1 MLSVSQIAR
10 QFGLSRTTIL
20 YYESCGLLKPSL
32 RSRAGYRLY
41 GEKEA
46 RVLQQI
52 CLYRSAGLSI
62 VDIRSVLS
70 SRETDAA
77 ALLRRRLEELDS
89 EIGALRK
96 HQQVI
101 LRLLQDRK
109 TLRRTKNMTKGKWV
123 SIMKAAGFTE
133 EDMHRWHR
141 EFERSS
147 PEEHNEFLQFL
158 HIAPGEIKSIREW
171 SRKSGN
177 LTRQG
182 CPVQA
187 ALGRGILQS
196 RRYLLALSA
205 RASNGTS
212 SVPIF

>member
-1 MLSVSQIAR
+1 MLSVSQIAG

-41 GEKEA
+41 GDREM

-62 VDIRSVLS
+62 ADIRSVLS
-70 SRETDAA
+70 SRESDVAE
-77 ALLRRRLEELDS
+77 LLRHRLEELDS
-89 EIGALRK
+89 EIGELRK

-101 LRLLQDRK
+101 LRLLQDTK
-109 TLRRTKNMTKGKWV
+109 SIRRTKNMTKEKWV

-133 EDMHRWHR
+133 NDMYRWHR

-147 PEEHNEFLQFL
+147 PEEHNEFLRFL

-171 SRKSGN
+171 SRK
-177 LTRQG
+177 T
-182 CPVQA
+182 A
-187 ALGRGILQS
+187 
-196 RRYLLALSA
+196 
-205 RASNGTS
+205 T
-212 SVPIF
+212 